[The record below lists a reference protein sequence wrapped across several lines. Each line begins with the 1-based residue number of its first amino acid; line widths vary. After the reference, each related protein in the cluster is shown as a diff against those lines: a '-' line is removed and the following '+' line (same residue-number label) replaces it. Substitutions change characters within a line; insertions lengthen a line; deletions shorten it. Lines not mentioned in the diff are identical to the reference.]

1 MVSVKRQLSSYA
13 VNLIKAE
20 LRKRS
25 GGLLEVHT
33 GRLAP
38 CRYNSKEKHGSR
50 RRVSPNSLL
59 VAPSVELRA
68 HHRLMKLF
76 ISLFCLIT
84 IALSPNCCQAVTEE
98 QRAKVA
104 ELAEKVSAAGKL
116 YAAGSYS
123 QSATKITE
131 VQIELIR
138 LLKSSDAPLQT
149 LLKPLYTRLVRAHG
163 LLELEGAEL
172 AAVPPWDEL
181 TRAAATPAP
190 MPSGTNSI
198 SFKQDI
204 APWLISAC
212 GQCHITQQRGRF
224 SLASYAA
231 LLQGAKGAA
240 VLFAGSSRGSR
251 IVDVIESG
259 DMPRGG
265 GKVSPEQLSALK
277 KWIDEGAKFDGP
289 STSTPLTSLATGDS
303 SGPPA
308 ATNVP
313 PQVTPATGK
322 ETVSFA
328 KTIAPML
335 TANCQGCHIGG
346 QQASG
351 GLRMDTFAQFLRGG
365 DSGAVIVPR
374 QAGESLLAKKIKGES
389 GDRMPAG
396 GRPPLTT
403 EQIASIT
410 TWINEG
416 ATFDGPSA
424 EMNIDTV
431 IAQVWAGS
439 ASHLDLF
446 ERRKQRSLERWTK
459 VLPNDQPATSA
470 NDELFVMGNI
480 PPERLE
486 ALLATFNQANEL
498 AKKLL
503 KAPTAEPL
511 LNGGLTL
518 FVLKSRY
525 DYSEFGRMT
534 ESRELPKE
542 WLGHWHADPLDAYG
556 VLAAEAA
563 LYAKPSDKQTEAI
576 ALQIIVGAYLGAQ
589 SKVPNWFAEGVARNL
604 VKSTFRRGD
613 ERVNQWQQAYPAA
626 LLKAEDAKT
635 LLEGRLDEESAGL
648 VGMGLTSYLMERNNR
663 RRFDQLLELLRSG
676 KSFTDACTAT
686 FAAPEVMV
694 KTWLGK

>member
-1 MVSVKRQLSSYA
+1 MRKTVTISQMRSVNRLSLPIRLAAAQS
-13 VNLIKAE
+13 LE
-20 LRKRS
+20 LR
-25 GGLLEVHT
+25 LLHRFLNLCISLICVI
-33 GRLAP
+33 AI
-38 CRYNSKEKHGSR
+38 SF
-50 RRVSPNSLL
+50 SPN
-59 VAPSVELRA
+59 
-68 HHRLMKLF
+68 F
-76 ISLFCLIT
+76 
-84 IALSPNCCQAVTEE
+84 CQAVTEE

-104 ELAEKVSAAGKL
+104 ELAEQVSAAGKL

-123 QSATKITE
+123 QSATKISE
-131 VQIELIR
+131 VQTELIA
-138 LLKSSDAPLQT
+138 LLKASDAPLQT

-172 AAVPPWDEL
+172 AAIPPWDEL
-181 TRAAATPAP
+181 TRASVPSAP
-190 MPSGTNSI
+190 PSTSTNSI

-224 SLASYAA
+224 SLASYQA
-231 LLQGAKGAA
+231 LLQGAKGAV
-240 VLFAGSSRGSR
+240 VLFAGNSRGSR
-251 IVDVIESG
+251 IIEVIESG

-265 GKVSPEQLSALK
+265 GKVSPEQLNSLK

-289 STSTPLTSLATGDS
+289 SPSTPLTSLATGNGS
-303 SGPPA
+303 SPPT
-308 ATNVP
+308 ATNIP
-313 PQVTPATGK
+313 PQMTPATGK

-328 KTIAPML
+328 KTIAPIL

-374 QAGESLLAKKIKGES
+374 QASESLLVKKIKGES

-396 GRPPLTT
+396 GRPPLTA

-410 TWINEG
+410 TWIKEG

-431 IAQVWAGS
+431 IAQVWAAS
-439 ASHLDLF
+439 ASHRDLF

-459 VLPNDQPATSA
+459 VLPNDEPATST

-480 PPERLE
+480 PPDRLE
-486 ALLATFNQANEL
+486 AMLTTFNQANEL

-503 KAPTAEPL
+503 KAPAAEPL
-511 LNGGLTL
+511 LKGGLTL

-556 VLAAEAA
+556 VLAAEPA
-563 LYAKPSDKQTEAI
+563 LIAKPSDKQSEAV

-589 SKVPNWFAEGVARNL
+589 SKVPTWFAEGVARNL
-604 VKSTFRRGD
+604 VKTTFRRGD
-613 ERVNQWQQAYPAA
+613 ERVNRWQQAYPAA
-626 LLKAEDAKT
+626 LIKVENAKT

-663 RRFDQLLELLRSG
+663 RHFDQLLELLREG
-676 KSFTDACTAT
+676 KSFNDACTAK
-686 FAAPEVMV
+686 FATPEVMV

>member
-1 MVSVKRQLSSYA
+1 MVERTIELPEMRSVNRRTL
-13 VNLIKAE
+13 
-20 LRKRS
+20 
-25 GGLLEVHT
+25 
-33 GRLAP
+33 P
-38 CRYNSKEKHGSR
+38 SR
-50 RRVSPNSLL
+50 LL
-59 VAPSVELRA
+59 VAPSVEL
-68 HHRLMKLF
+68 LVLF
-76 ISLFCLIT
+76 RYLNLCASLICVITISLNPIY
-84 IALSPNCCQAVTEE
+84 CQAVTEE

-104 ELAEKVSAAGKL
+104 ELAEQVSAAGKL

-123 QSATKITE
+123 QSAAKITE
-131 VQIELIR
+131 VQTELIA
-138 LLKSSDAPLQT
+138 LLKSSDTALQT
-149 LLKPLYTRLVRAHG
+149 LSKPLYTRLVRAHG

-172 AAVPPWDEL
+172 AAIPAWDEL
-181 TRAAATPAP
+181 TRASVPPASP
-190 MPSGTNSI
+190 RASTNSI

-224 SLASYAA
+224 SLASYVA
-231 LLQGAKGAA
+231 LLQGAKGSA

-251 IVDVIESG
+251 IVEVIESG

-265 GKVSPEQLSALK
+265 GKVSPEQLNALK

-289 STSTPLTSLATGDS
+289 SPSAPLTSLATENS
-303 SGPPA
+303 SNPA
-308 ATNVP
+308 TATNNP
-313 PQVTPATGK
+313 PQMTPATGK

-328 KTIAPML
+328 KTIAPIL
-335 TANCQGCHIGG
+335 TANCQGCHIAG

-351 GLRMDTFAQFLRGG
+351 GLRMDSFAQFLRGG
-365 DSGAVIVPR
+365 NSGAVIMPR
-374 QAGESLLAKKIKGES
+374 QAGESLLVKKIKGES

-439 ASHLDLF
+439 ASHRDLF

-459 VLPNDQPATSA
+459 VLPADEPATST
-470 NDELFVMGNI
+470 NDELFVLGNI

-486 ALLATFNQANEL
+486 AMLATFNQANNL
-498 AKKLL
+498 AKKLF
-503 KAPTAEPL
+503 KAPAAEPL
-511 LNGGLTL
+511 LKGGLTV

-542 WLGHWHADPLDAYG
+542 WLGHWHADPLDAYV
-556 VLAAEAA
+556 VLAAEPA
-563 LYAKPSDKQTEAI
+563 LNAKPSDKQTEAV

-589 SKVPNWFAEGVARNL
+589 SQVPTWFAEGVARNL
-604 VKSTFRRGD
+604 VKTTFRRGD
-613 ERVNQWQQAYPAA
+613 ERIKLWQQAYPAA

-648 VGMGLTSYLMERNNR
+648 VGMGLTSFLMERNNR

-676 KSFTDACTAT
+676 KSFNDACTAT